1 MQGVVINVREAMTA
15 ESREPPLI
23 VRQQLT
29 IGLQMAFDALPD
41 AEKGQKPENKAT
53 RGLFDEYGQHKCNL
67 DSPSH
72 NWVCYN
78 AYERLYLKSTPEMS
92 QHVLQGALAPW
103 V

>member
-41 AEKGQKPENKAT
+41 AEKPENKAT
-53 RGLFDEYGQHKCNL
+53 RGLVRRIRATQMQPGQ
-67 DSPSH
+67 PI
-72 NWVCYN
+72 
-78 AYERLYLKSTPEMS
+78 S
-92 QHVLQGALAPW
+92 QLGLL
-103 V
+103 